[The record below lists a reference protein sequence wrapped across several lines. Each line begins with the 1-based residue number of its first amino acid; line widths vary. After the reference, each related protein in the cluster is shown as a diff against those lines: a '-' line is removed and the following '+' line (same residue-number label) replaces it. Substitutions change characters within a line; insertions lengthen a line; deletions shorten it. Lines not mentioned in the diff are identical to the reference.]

1 MTGRVQLAKFGETLL
16 IRNPRMSSLKDKI
29 VFITGASSGIGEACV
44 KRFSAEGARVIMAA
58 RRIDR
63 LRNLA
68 KNLNYD
74 SHTIELDVQD
84 KESVDK
90 AISSLPPQWKD
101 IDVLVNNAGLSRGL
115 DKFHESKSADWEEMI
130 NTNIKGLLYVSRAI
144 VPLMVKRGRGQ
155 IINVGSIAGH
165 EVYPRGSVYC
175 ATKHAVGALTK
186 GMRLDLVDT
195 PIRVSTVDPGLVE
208 TEFSMVRFRGDT
220 DRAKTVYKGF
230 QPLTGE
236 DIADAVIW
244 VASRPDHVQVAEVII
259 MPTAQASAT
268 VTHKETE

>member
-1 MTGRVQLAKFGETLL
+1 
-16 IRNPRMSSLKDKI
+16 MSSLKDKI

-84 KESVDK
+84 KKSVDK

-101 IDVLVNNAGLSRGL
+101 IDVLVNNAGLSRVL

-175 ATKHAVGALTK
+175 ATKHAVDALTK